1 MRAGHG
7 VQRLYGSYEAGPHF
21 GLHGIGSLKHGHDT
35 GRCPIGCPLNTS
47 NECIRHGLDHSAAW
61 AGLGQGV
68 QMPQLGNE
76 IIDGP
81 VLCHGLRANLSDN
94 GHVGRDGQN
103 GCKATMFLQAPAP
116 ITAASSIPR
125 EKRTVR
131 NIHIYIYMYIYRDIH
146 ANTCIS

>member
-1 MRAGHG
+1 MATIPAD
-7 VQRLYGSYEAGPHF
+7 VQLDA
-21 GLHGIGSLKHGHDT
+21 
-35 GRCPIGCPLNTS
+35 S

-94 GHVGRDGQN
+94 GHVGRDGKD
-103 GCKATMFLQAPAP
+103 GPPSLQQ
-116 ITAASSIPR
+116 AAYHVKK
-125 EKRTVR
+125 EL
-131 NIHIYIYMYIYRDIH
+131 
-146 ANTCIS
+146 

>member
-1 MRAGHG
+1 
-7 VQRLYGSYEAGPHF
+7 
-21 GLHGIGSLKHGHDT
+21 
-35 GRCPIGCPLNTS
+35 
-47 NECIRHGLDHSAAW
+47 
-61 AGLGQGV
+61 
-68 QMPQLGNE
+68 MPQLGNE

-131 NIHIYIYMYIYRDIH
+131 NIHIYICIYIYRDIH
-146 ANTCIS
+146 AYTCIS